1 MLLSPKRKKGRSISD
16 YRDRTAL
23 LLGLMVYDYATWFW
37 NCYAGLTPPFAVVR
51 GSHTR
56 PYKEVIWN
64 TTGSIPLAP
73 AGTKSGN
80 FNIDAH
86 DKGTRIQNMPSL
98 ISHDDHDILSE
109 RLNHFAGWEL
119 YRACLGY
126 G

>member
-1 MLLSPKRKKGRSISD
+1 MI
-16 YRDRTAL
+16 
-23 LLGLMVYDYATWFW
+23 YDDATWFW
-37 NCYAGLTPPFAVVR
+37 TCYAGLTPPSVVVR

-80 FNIDAH
+80 FYRDDRDN
-86 DKGTRIQNMPSL
+86 GTRLQNMPSL

-109 RLNHFAGWEL
+109 RLNRFTNGGFSG
-119 YRACLGY
+119 ACLGMDRMENARIRRSWAVLESIV
-126 G
+126 